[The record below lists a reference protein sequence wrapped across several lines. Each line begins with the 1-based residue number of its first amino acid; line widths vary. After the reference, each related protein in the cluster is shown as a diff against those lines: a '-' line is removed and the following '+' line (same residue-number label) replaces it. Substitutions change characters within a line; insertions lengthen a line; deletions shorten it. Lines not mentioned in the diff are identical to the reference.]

1 MQNSVKIKWTKYC
14 VLPAAGADNVKTN
27 FNNIIFPIKDTKLY
41 LTVVT
46 LSARDNQKLSAHL
59 SKGFERSIYWNQ
71 FKTKNKNKKTTNFV
85 GVNRSFNFVYSNQDD
100 NAKRFKT
107 RRCYLPNGIIKNYNI
122 TNGRNFYD
130 KKIDSDIKL
139 FEEIRKLATIQ
150 GENYTTGCLQS

>member
-1 MQNSVKIKWTKYC
+1 M
-14 VLPAAGADNVKTN
+14 
-27 FNNIIFPIKDTKLY
+27 
-41 LTVVT
+41 T
-46 LSARDNQKLSAHL
+46 LSARDNQKLSALL
-59 SKGFERSIYWNQ
+59 SKRFERSIYWNQ
-71 FKTKNKNKKTTNFV
+71 YKTKNKNKNTTNFV
-85 GVNRSFNFVYSNQDD
+85 GVNRSFNLVYSNQDD

-122 TNGRNFYD
+122 INGRNFYD